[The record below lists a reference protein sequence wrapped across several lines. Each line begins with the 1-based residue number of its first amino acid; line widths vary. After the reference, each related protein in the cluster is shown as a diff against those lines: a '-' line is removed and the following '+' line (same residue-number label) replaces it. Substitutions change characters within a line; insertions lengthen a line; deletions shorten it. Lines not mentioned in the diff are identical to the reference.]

1 MRNIYKLSC
10 LLLLS
15 SLNAYAQEDSAFV
28 KKEERQLNLG
38 YGVTVKASESSAAIS
53 EITGEELMKSA
64 ATNPLNALFG
74 KGLGLT
80 VLQAG
85 GTIWENTPTTMI
97 RGVNTTGSN
106 SILVIVDGFER
117 DLGSITKEE
126 IESVQILKDAAATA
140 LYGLRGANGVMVVTT
155 KTGTRKK
162 IDISVNYEHHFNMLH
177 GLPKMADGYTYAF

>member
-64 ATNPLNALFG
+64 ASTSPQSIG
-74 KGLGLT
+74 KCRLDIFNIN
-80 VLQAG
+80 Q
-85 GTIWENTPTTMI
+85 
-97 RGVNTTGSN
+97 
-106 SILVIVDGFER
+106 
-117 DLGSITKEE
+117 SITR
-126 IESVQILKDAAATA
+126 IIV
-140 LYGLRGANGVMVVTT
+140 
-155 KTGTRKK
+155 
-162 IDISVNYEHHFNMLH
+162 
-177 GLPKMADGYTYAF
+177 

>member
-64 ATNPLNALFG
+64 ATNPLNGTNCPSGRRNYLG
-74 KGLGLT
+74 KYT
-80 VLQAG
+80 D
-85 GTIWENTPTTMI
+85 NNDS
-97 RGVNTTGSN
+97 RG
-106 SILVIVDGFER
+106 EY
-117 DLGSITKEE
+117 
-126 IESVQILKDAAATA
+126 
-140 LYGLRGANGVMVVTT
+140 YG
-155 KTGTRKK
+155 K
-162 IDISVNYEHHFNMLH
+162 
-177 GLPKMADGYTYAF
+177 